1 MRRWFWF
8 QGRRIRFG
16 LFLVGPNNRGVDVP
30 GVAPKVRVHRVGG
43 MHVAPRQISAK
54 EVIADIR
61 AGATDE
67 FLMKK
72 YGINDKGLQ
81 SLFQKLITAKAI
93 TQADLDKR
101 KLRNGVAPHSKQTTK
116 GVGGQTIPS
125 SNEGSRVSAAG
136 AATGNIEVGKRNSSA
151 QFPVVLSRFPQ
162 PGVPSEFSQLFA
174 QITVEEQIEPGI
186 CRYVGVSREN
196 PTVEVIGSEQEIKV
210 ASLGWGK
217 PVPPDLSDALTDFLI
232 GFLIGFCPG
241 LSEDDYAELMHG
253 IVHMASDPDGNG
265 HYDKIVGQKRIGL
278 TVQDTRCLVT
288 INDADQS
295 QAEASADDPELTHK
309 MDLLNHALSVG
320 AITEAEFNTKRADL
334 ERDLAKAR
342 EMRLQRAML
351 QEYFAKLSP
360 LKEALKAGLL
370 TDEQFSKKRR
380 DLIGEFGENPLQCP
394 MVLKGFPQP
403 GLAAF
408 SRFFKQ
414 VRLEEPIAPG
424 LYRYVAVTKWAL
436 WLSAIGND
444 EEIKSATL
452 SFSKPVKFWK
462 DTDLLDT
469 VRAFFAYFVPGL
481 DQDRHYELYVWA
493 RKHLHYRDQVSP
505 HIVEPSSLVLDERT
519 VLGKYIV
526 ITDHFARSD
535 ITIEDVDLADV

>member
-1 MRRWFWF
+1 M
-8 QGRRIRFG
+8 
-16 LFLVGPNNRGVDVP
+16 
-30 GVAPKVRVHRVGG
+30 
-43 MHVAPRQISAK
+43 APRKISARDL
-54 EVIADIR
+54 VADIR

-67 FLMKK
+67 FLTKK
-72 YGINDKGLQ
+72 YDINDMGLQ
-81 SLFQKLITAKAI
+81 SLFQKLITAKAL
-93 TQADLDKR
+93 TQADLDGR
-101 KLRNGVAPHSKQTTK
+101 TSENAVPSHSKAVITD
-116 GVGGQTIPS
+116 VGGQTTTS
-125 SNEGSRVSAAG
+125 TNEGSRVPLEG
-136 AATGNIEVGKRNSSA
+136 AATGNIEVGKQNSSG

-186 CRYVGVSREN
+186 YRYVGISREN
-196 PTVEVIGSEQEIKV
+196 PTVEVVGSEQEIKV

-217 PVPPDLSDALTDFLI
+217 PVPPDLRDVLADFLI
-232 GFLIGFCPG
+232 GFLISFCPG

-253 IVHMASDPDGNG
+253 IVQMASDPDGNG
-265 HYDKIVGQKRIGL
+265 YYDKVAGQKRIGL
-278 TVQDTRCLVT
+278 TVEDTRCLLT
-288 INDADQS
+288 IDDADLS

-309 MDLLNHALSVG
+309 LDLLNHALSVG
-320 AITEAEFNTKRADL
+320 AITEAEFNSKRADV

-380 DLIGEFGENPLQCP
+380 DLIGEFGETPLQCP

-403 GLAAF
+403 GLADF
-408 SRFFKQ
+408 SRWFKQ

-424 LYRYVAVTKWAL
+424 LYRYVAVTKWGL

-462 DTDLLDT
+462 DADLLDT
-469 VRAFFAYFVPGL
+469 VRAFLWNFVPGL
-481 DQDRHYELYVWA
+481 DQDRHYELFVWA
-493 RKHLHYRDQVSP
+493 QSRIRNRDKVDP
-505 HIVEPSSLVLDERT
+505 DADVVNDLGLNERT
-519 VLGKYIV
+519 VLGKYVV
-526 ITDHFARSD
+526 ITDHFDRTD
-535 ITIEDVDLADV
+535 ITVEDINLADV